1 MTEFNPARMDPPAAG
16 FAASVD
22 SSELTAVSRATR
34 ASTAPSLDAY
44 WGSLSRDRREAL
56 DAVRQLLFRI
66 WPDLKEDMSLNMPTY
81 HLNGAP
87 LCALASQK
95 HYMAIYI
102 MPYDLLD
109 AFRLELIV
117 YDRGRSCIRFKRIS
131 QELMDLL
138 DRIVKYV
145 GTRFED
151 SIHHGQQ
158 RNAHTFLRHEPPTLK
173 QP

>member
-1 MTEFNPARMDPPAAG
+1 MRALIPERVFASNGYSPELPTMSRTSRPP
-16 FAASVD
+16 
-22 SSELTAVSRATR
+22 T
-34 ASTAPSLDAY
+34 PSLDAY
-44 WGSLSRDRREAL
+44 WGSLPQERREAL

-66 WPDLKEDMSLNMPTY
+66 WPGLKEDMSLNMPTY
-81 HLNGAP
+81 LLNGTP

-131 QELMDLL
+131 PELLDLL

-145 GTRFED
+145 GTRFEE
-151 SIHHGQQ
+151 SVHHGQQ
-158 RNAHTFLRHEPPTLK
+158 RNAHTFLRHEPPALK